1 MKRTAFVRLLEKNGW
16 RFLRSGGN
24 HDIFVK
30 GTDRYAVPR
39 HSEIKEGLV
48 RRAVKEKGLK

>member
-1 MKRTAFVRLLEKNGW
+1 MKRTAFVRLLERNGW
-16 RFLRSGGN
+16 HYLRPGGN
-24 HDIFVK
+24 HDVFAK
-30 GTDRYAVPR
+30 GTDRLAVPR

>member
-1 MKRTAFVRLLEKNGW
+1 MKRTAFVKLLERNGW
-16 RFLRSGGN
+16 HYLRPGGN
-24 HDIFVK
+24 HDVFAK
-30 GTDRYAVPR
+30 GTDRLAVPR